1 MYILKI
7 GDDMKLKTSKIVGL
21 LIVFL
26 LCFPLHFLYD
36 FIPNFFTSIIAPIN
50 ESIWEHMKLIY
61 TSYVIYGIFEY
72 FILKKENKNNYF
84 LQLFLVPIFGICIYL
99 IIYLPIFNIF
109 DENLVVSITLLFI
122 VIAIEQLISY
132 FLMKKDDFNN
142 SNILSIIGIVAVYVI
157 FAYLTYFPLNN
168 YIFWPN

>member
-1 MYILKI
+1 MR
-7 GDDMKLKTSKIVGL
+7 LKTSKIIGL
-21 LIVFL
+21 FIIFL
-26 LCFPLHFLYD
+26 LCFSLHFLYD
-36 FIPNFFTSIIAPIN
+36 FIPNFLTSVIAPVN

-61 TSYVIYGIFEY
+61 TSYIIYGFFEY
-72 FILKKENKNNYF
+72 FVLKKDVKSNYF
-84 LQLFLVPIFGICIYL
+84 LQLFLVPVLGICIYL

-109 DENLVVSITLLFI
+109 GENLIVSIILLFI

-132 FLMKKDDFNN
+132 FFLNKESVTNTNVVAIMG
-142 SNILSIIGIVAVYVI
+142 IIVVYII